1 MIQENKSTPTSEED
15 SIDIIALLKQLWG
28 ARKFIIKTTLVFTLV
43 GLLVAV
49 FSTKQY
55 TSSTT
60 FVPIGQGKSS
70 GGNLGG
76 LASLAGINLGGG
88 SDNGGKIS
96 PELYPQ
102 IVSSIPF
109 QLELL
114 KTQLKIEGQD
124 TLVSYKEYYT
134 NIYKPGVLSSIKKY
148 TLGLPG
154 VIISSLRGE
163 ALEKKVTKKNKIIHI
178 SQEENKLILQLQGQ
192 VTLEVNAKE
201 GFVSIAT
208 TLSEA
213 LASAQLTLKAQEL
226 LQEYALNFKTQ
237 KSIEQLSYIEERFL
251 EKKKEFDTVKMKLAL
266 FQDRNNAINT
276 AVGKTKLLQLQSDYN
291 LSLTVYTELAKQ
303 LETQRLQVKKDTPI
317 FTVLKPV
324 TVPTK
329 RSSPKR
335 ALILI
340 IYIFLGVIL
349 SMGFVLIKE
358 PVLNILREMKSE
370 NKSNELEG

>member
-15 SIDIIALLKQLWG
+15 SIDIIALLKQLWS

-49 FSTKQY
+49 LSTKQY

-60 FVPIGQGKSS
+60 FVPIGQGKST

-76 LASLAGINLGGG
+76 LASLAGINLGG
-88 SDNGGKIS
+88 SNDNGGKIS

-102 IVSSIPF
+102 IVNSIPF

-114 KTQLKIEGQD
+114 KTPLKIEGQD

-163 ALEKKVTKKNKIIHI
+163 DSEKSVTKKNKIIHI
-178 SQEENKLILQLQGQ
+178 SQEENKLILQLEEQ

>member
-1 MIQENKSTPTSEED
+1 MIQENKMTPTPEED
-15 SIDIIALLKQLWG
+15 SIDIIALLKQLWS
-28 ARKFIIKTTLVFTLV
+28 ARKFIVKTTLIFTV
-43 GLLVAV
+43 IGLFVAI

-60 FVPIGQGKSS
+60 FVPIGQGKSA
-70 GGNLGG
+70 GGNLDG

-88 SDNGGKIS
+88 NDAGGKIS

-102 IVSSIPF
+102 IVNSIPF
-109 QLELL
+109 QLELFNAP
-114 KTQLKIEGQD
+114 LKIEGQD
-124 TLVSYKEYYT
+124 SLVSYKEYYT

-154 VIISSLRGE
+154 VIISSIRGQVSE
-163 ALEKKVTKKNKIIHI
+163 ESATKKNKIIHV
-178 SQEENKLILQLQGQ
+178 SQKESKLIMQLEKQ

-201 GFVSIAT
+201 GFVSIAA
-208 TLSEA
+208 TLPEA
-213 LASAQLTLKAQEL
+213 IASAQLALKAQEL

-324 TVPTK
+324 TVPTEK
-329 RSSPKR
+329 AAPRR
-335 ALILI
+335 TLILVV
-340 IYIFLGVIL
+340 YSFLGVIL

-358 PVLNILREMKSE
+358 PVLNILKEIKSE
-370 NKSNELEG
+370 N